1 MPPMLRG
8 VIEMFGCNVD
18 DEGLLAMFDE
28 LLNTAR
34 SLLLAHSWPA
44 PVPADSGQVL
54 GGSS

>member
-1 MPPMLRG
+1 MLRG